1 MIFDALAG
9 VTLGKIVL
17 APPERRELKRR
28 ARKRSLAAESLGPPV
43 KSRAHP
49 QPRRP
54 RPTRKRSVFT
64 VILAFCF
71 GQSSPTSDGGGK
83 KLPSATQRK
92 QSKLLLCFAYVSDQ
106 KESSS
111 CILWLVEVLQQ
122 LKRANEAQSVGVDF
136 ITEAKSTLQKVS
148 SDHGLSSNDPK
159 FRSLADEKFNALMT
173 ATLLA
178 QPKSFRQAVASDWL
192 EGQNWPCGF
201 FTHCAI
207 SGTAIDW
214 NNDPLSTKMQPLRS
228 LATFSQFSF
237 ADLNALAKNFKDPFV
252 ADNIAIW
259 HLIVAV
265 CILSVLAGVLRIP
278 AWNIAIAITMLAVGE
293 LIYLLTCAVAGQ
305 VCRYGIPFLE
315 LALCAVLTLIAG
327 ILDCFILRWNQSR
340 NLQRGLSP

>member
-1 MIFDALAG
+1 M
-9 VTLGKIVL
+9 L

-136 ITEAKSTLQKVS
+136 ITEAKSTPS
-148 SDHGLSSNDPK
+148 
-159 FRSLADEKFNALMT
+159 
-173 ATLLA
+173 
-178 QPKSFRQAVASDWL
+178 
-192 EGQNWPCGF
+192 EGVERPWIIIKRPQ
-201 FTHCAI
+201 I
-207 SGTAIDW
+207 
-214 NNDPLSTKMQPLRS
+214 
-228 LATFSQFSF
+228 SF
-237 ADLNALAKNFKDPFV
+237 AGGRKIQCFNDCHIARTAQIISSGRGERLA
-252 ADNIAIW
+252 
-259 HLIVAV
+259 
-265 CILSVLAGVLRIP
+265 
-278 AWNIAIAITMLAVGE
+278 
-293 LIYLLTCAVAGQ
+293 
-305 VCRYGIPFLE
+305 
-315 LALCAVLTLIAG
+315 
-327 ILDCFILRWNQSR
+327 
-340 NLQRGLSP
+340 